1 MEILE
6 IAEVLKSDEQLL
18 SQLYSYCQ
26 VLFPDFAEEFHH
38 LSLEEQRHACL
49 IDQIIND
56 MKKHPESWE
65 KGNVSLETVRL
76 INKNLRDNLEEIKN
90 GQVSPRFAITF
101 AASTELTLSERDF
114 NHAFKTADDAF
125 SRSLRAIAE
134 GFSSH
139 YQKIKQLEKQILGIS
154 SGFDTL
160 SRV

>member
-6 IAEVLKSDEQLL
+6 IAEVLKSNEQLL

-26 VLFPDFAEEFHH
+26 ILFPDYAEEFHN
-38 LSLEEQRHACL
+38 LSLEEQGHACL
-49 IDQIIND
+49 LDQIIND
-56 MKKHPESWE
+56 MKKHPETWQ

-90 GQVSPRFAITF
+90 GHVSPRFAITF

-114 NHAFKTADDAF
+114 NHAFKTVDEAF

-139 YQKIKQLEKQILGIS
+139 YQRIKKLEKLVLGSS

-160 SRV
+160 NRV